1 MNEKDP
7 VYGPQVKRP
16 LRVRVLQI
24 ASLVLAVAGLI
35 LLYLYS
41 INRDIPTVQ
50 VSEITPTMNF
60 AYVQIAGNVTSDAYI
75 FKSGG
80 VIFNLHDGSGEIAVM
95 GGRAQAEALENAGK
109 LPRRGDRVEVAGS
122 LSVSAD
128 QEIKLRMQSAEQLT
142 LRRIP
147 KPASRISHSVFSIPN
162 LVSRIPPKGETVT
175 VVGTLKEISIP
186 RPGAKA
192 PYTLTLEEGGV
203 ELEVIFWDEVFQGL
217 EQKLP
222 TLGKTLS
229 ARGRVDLYKEKLQL
243 KVWEAADLRELGE
256 GEYRISNSE
265 QGTEEGGES
274 RISNVEQGTAEGVIP
289 STGGVPEGR
298 GGFQQSS
305 IDNRQS
311 KISPISSITAE
322 QKGDVFTIVGTLGEP
337 KSIRGGVIYPI
348 ADDSGEMVV
357 LFWDKNVSGEERD
370 ALESGVRLRVTAP
383 LVVYKGILELIPE
396 DVGSFCV
403 ERK

>member
-1 MNEKDP
+1 MSDP

-16 LRVRVLQI
+16 LRVRVLQM

-41 INRDIPTVQ
+41 VNRDIPTVR

-60 AYVQIAGNVTSDAYI
+60 AYVKIAGNVTSDAHI

-122 LSVSAD
+122 LSVSAS
-128 QEIKLRMQSAEQLT
+128 QEVKLRMQSAEQLT
-142 LRRIP
+142 LRR
-147 KPASRISHSVFSIPN
+147 KRTASASAVSRISLSDITPAQKGDTVSVI
-162 LVSRIPPKGETVT
+162 
-175 VVGTLKEISIP
+175 GTLKEISIP

-192 PYTLTLEEGGV
+192 PYALTLEEGGV

-217 EQKLP
+217 EKKLP
-222 TLGKTLS
+222 TLGKTIS

-243 KVWEAADLRELGE
+243 KVWEAADLREV
-256 GEYRISNSE
+256 SE
-265 QGTEEGGES
+265 LD
-274 RISNVEQGTAEGVIP
+274 VIKIVP
-289 STGGVPEGR
+289 STSARSERLAPPIESESIGR
-298 GGFQQSS
+298 ASLSERAVS
-305 IDNRQS
+305 IAD
-311 KISPISSITAE
+311 ITAA
-322 QKGDVFTIVGTLGEP
+322 QKGEVFTVTGTLGEP

-348 ADDSGEMVV
+348 TDASGEMVV

-383 LVVYKGILELIPE
+383 LVVYKGVLELIPE
-396 DVGSFCV
+396 DVGSFRV
-403 ERK
+403 EGK

>member
-1 MNEKDP
+1 MIDP

-16 LRVRVLQI
+16 LRVRVLQM

-41 INRDIPTVQ
+41 INRDIPTVRI
-50 VSEITPTMNF
+50 SEITPTMNF

-80 VIFNLHDGSGEIAVM
+80 VIFNLHDGSGEIAIM
-95 GGRAQAEALENAGK
+95 GGRTQAEALKNSGK

-128 QEIKLRMQSAEQLT
+128 QEVKLRMQSAEQLT
-142 LRRIP
+142 LRR
-147 KPASRISHSVFSIPN
+147 KRKASASAASRISLSDITPAQKGDTVSVI
-162 LVSRIPPKGETVT
+162 
-175 VVGTLKEISIP
+175 GTLKEISIP
-186 RPGAKA
+186 RPGSKA
-192 PYTLTLEEGGV
+192 PYALTLEEDGA
-203 ELEVIFWDEVFQGL
+203 ELAVIFWDEVFQGL

-243 KVWEAADLRELGE
+243 KVWDVADLRELGE
-256 GEYRISNSE
+256 GEYRISNIE
-265 QGTEEGGES
+265 QE
-274 RISNVEQGTAEGVIP
+274 TAEG
-289 STGGVPEGR
+289 G
-298 GGFQQSS
+298 GGFSRSQQST
-305 IDNRQS
+305 IGNRQS
-311 KISPISSITAE
+311 KISSITAE
-322 QKGDVFTIVGTLGEP
+322 QAGEVFTIVGTLGEP

-348 ADDSGEMVV
+348 TDASGEMVV

-370 ALESGVRLRVTAP
+370 ALESGVHLRVTAP
-383 LVVYKGILELIPE
+383 LVVYKGILELVPE
-396 DVGSFCV
+396 DAGAFRV